1 MGGEKGA
8 YVINM
13 VDEVTQFQQLAAVPR
28 ITEHFM
34 VPVLEALAGAFPF
47 RVLGFHAD
55 NGSEY
60 INHRVAAMLNKLHVE
75 EFTKSRPRRS
85 NDNALVESKNGN
97 VVRRWLGHSHIPEH
111 LAPPAN
117 AFLRDFLSPFLN
129 HHRACLFAVEVEESN
144 GRRRRKYPQ
153 ELVMTPYE
161 KLRSLPG
168 ADGFLKPGITF
179 EQLDAVAH
187 ASTDLEAA
195 QEVQRARKALF
206 RIVAKALNPA
216 A

>member
-1 MGGEKGA
+1 M
-8 YVINM
+8 INM

-34 VPVLEALAGAFPF
+34 VPVLAALAGAFPF

-111 LAPPAN
+111 LAPPE
-117 AFLRDFLSPFLN
+117 RCPMRSEPT
-129 HHRACLFAVEVEESN
+129 LFMNLLVESN
-144 GRRRRKYPQ
+144 LG
-153 ELVMTPYE
+153 
-161 KLRSLPG
+161 G
-168 ADGFLKPGITF
+168 
-179 EQLDAVAH
+179 
-187 ASTDLEAA
+187 
-195 QEVQRARKALF
+195 
-206 RIVAKALNPA
+206 
-216 A
+216 